1 MHSEILG
8 RSDGTPAQRFAL
20 QRRPVVASDEPLTLT
35 VLVGEEEQIWSEV
48 PHFALSGPDDRHFRI
63 DAYAGEL
70 YFGPALRL
78 IGGGL
83 QRHGA
88 IPPAGAVLR
97 LESYRTGGG
106 QLGNV
111 ARGQVRVLKTSIPYV
126 SRVENRAPAIGG
138 AEAETLDDAKVRGP
152 LLLRSRG
159 RAVTAADFE
168 ELARDIA
175 PDAARVHCV
184 AEEGTTSGVRVLVV
198 PHVAS
203 DDIGRIERADL
214 DPPWQILER
223 ISNSLDER
231 RLVGT
236 RLLVQPPDYLWLTA
250 VVSVS
255 SRPRFDPAEVRTG
268 VLRAL
273 YRLYHPLIGG
283 PDGTGWPF
291 GRSVQ
296 SHEVHAALARI
307 PGVDMSREVRVAL
320 FPAEADTGRRS
331 AAVER
336 MDLPETGLVYSF
348 DHQVRVT
355 R

>member
-1 MHSEILG
+1 MAIRSQRTPGHDGRAETAIRIAAAGDIHLG
-8 RSDGTPAQRFAL
+8 RAE
-20 QRRPVVASDEPLTLT
+20 DEERWT
-35 VLVGEEEQIWSEV
+35 EV
-48 PHFALSGPDDRHFRI
+48 PHFAQSGPEDRHFRI
-63 DAYAGEL
+63 DDYAGEVQ
-70 YFGPALRL
+70 FGPAIRDQ
-78 IGGGL
+78 GGGL
-83 QRHGA
+83 LSHGA
-88 IPPAGAVLR
+88 VPPIGATLR
-97 LESYRTGGG
+97 LDAYRTGGG
-106 QLGNV
+106 QAGNV

-126 SRVENRAPAIGG
+126 SRVENRSPAIGG
-138 AEAETLDDAKVRGP
+138 AEAETLNDAKARGP

-159 RAVTAADFE
+159 RAVTEEDFE
-168 ELARDIA
+168 ELARDVA
-175 PDAARVHCV
+175 PDAARVRCV
-184 AEEGTTSGVRVLVV
+184 PEQGTTSGVRVLVV

-203 DDIGRIERADL
+203 DEVGRIERADL

-250 VVSVS
+250 VVSLS
-255 SRPRFDPAEVRTG
+255 SRPRFDPAEVRTE

-273 YRLYHPLIGG
+273 YLLYHPLLGG

-296 SHEVHAALARI
+296 AHEVHAALARI

-320 FPAEADTGRRS
+320 YPAEADTGRRA

-336 MDLPETGLVYSF
+336 MDLPDTGLIYSF

>member
-1 MHSEILG
+1 M
-8 RSDGTPAQRFAL
+8 
-20 QRRPVVASDEPLTLT
+20 
-35 VLVGEEEQIWSEV
+35 
-48 PHFALSGPDDRHFRI
+48 
-63 DAYAGEL
+63 
-70 YFGPALRL
+70 
-78 IGGGL
+78 
-83 QRHGA
+83 
-88 IPPAGAVLR
+88 LR
-97 LESYRTGGG
+97 LEAYRTGGG
-106 QLGNV
+106 QAGNV

-126 SRVENRAPAIGG
+126 SRVENRSPAIGG
-138 AEAETLDDAKVRGP
+138 AEAETLADAKARGP

-159 RAVTAADFE
+159 RAVTEEDFE
-168 ELARDIA
+168 ELARDVA
-175 PDAARVHCV
+175 PDAARVRCV
-184 AEEGTTSGVRVLVV
+184 PEEGATSGVRVLVV

-203 DDIGRIERADL
+203 DDVGRIERADL

-250 VVSVS
+250 VVSLS
-255 SRPRFDPAEVRTG
+255 SRPRFDPGEVRTE

-273 YRLYHPLIGG
+273 YRLYHPLYGG

-320 FPAEADTGRRS
+320 FPAEADTGRRGGRRRADGS
-331 AAVER
+331 ARHRTGLLLRPPGPGDPMRGTGGAELASSAPAVRDAAV
-336 MDLPETGLVYSF
+336 DAAGGS
-348 DHQVRVT
+348 VRPQPVRELRRRPGAGAADAGHVRQLSRSRHARRRT
-355 R
+355 